1 MELRDDGR
9 TLDVQVTP
17 RSNPWSL
24 CLLRCLCLA
33 FYRLSHFLS
42 SDANTDFDPIDLDL
56 HVTPANVADAMSQG
70 EHMQALLLALRLNE
84 KPLLRRVYESVPV
97 ERIAVM
103 AANLP
108 RVYVSNMYGTC
119 LLLNYK
125 LPCAVTDMCCAGWRL
140 SPRRLPPRPTLSST
154 CAGPLR
160 FCRIMPRGFRCG
172 PVAPDC
178 CNHVYWVL
186 QDPSGRQACSGSLR
200 SVQKSLFDSIG
211 ELSRLSDSNLH
222 TLRYLVCVFACCHC
236 RPFCSLRSRRCRA
249 EGLTAFQTNRLL
261 RYRVIS
267 LIFLAISLLR
277 LPRQSGCGLKTVSR
291 HPRAA
296 RLSLISARILAGTLF
311 IALHS
316 SDRSV
321 QSMCLVNIL
330 FFQHPEA
337 PLTIVVMC
345 SVPLI

>member
-33 FYRLSHFLS
+33 SHRLSPFLS
-42 SDANTDFDPIDLDL
+42 CDANTDFDPIDLDL

-119 LLLNYK
+119 LLLIYK
-125 LPCAVTDMCCAGWRL
+125 LPCAVIDVCCSGWRL
-140 SPRRLPPRPTLSST
+140 SPRKLRPRPTLSST

-172 PVAPDC
+172 PVALDC
-178 CNHVYWVL
+178 CNHVVYWVL

-200 SVQKSLFDSIG
+200 SVQKSLFDSMG

-222 TLRYLVCVFACCHC
+222 TLRYLVCASACCHC
-236 RPFCSLRSRRCRA
+236 RSFC
-249 EGLTAFQTNRLL
+249 
-261 RYRVIS
+261 
-267 LIFLAISLLR
+267 
-277 LPRQSGCGLKTVSR
+277 
-291 HPRAA
+291 
-296 RLSLISARILAGTLF
+296 
-311 IALHS
+311 
-316 SDRSV
+316 
-321 QSMCLVNIL
+321 
-330 FFQHPEA
+330 
-337 PLTIVVMC
+337 
-345 SVPLI
+345 